1 MMQVRG
7 NRGRARAPAPQ
18 RNVQARVTNL
28 NHQLRGTKFTPAPYP
43 RSYTAV
49 PWNSLT
55 VEFEQPVTDSGSTEL
70 EVTVSEIRTKIQE
83 KVGAIPKFKC
93 IRVESWCTADGL
105 SYPTLKAEFFDLVDQ
120 DVINPEARSQQSD
133 RGTLNMPAKI
143 GFLYPMTD
151 QKRVLSSPDTAI
163 KLFKVGTGGAES
175 GMVLLARVHVL
186 WKYTGASF

>member
-1 MMQVRG
+1 MQGKG
-7 NRGRARAPAPQ
+7 NRGRARASAPQ

-43 RSYTAV
+43 RSFTAV

-55 VEFEQPVTDSGSTEL
+55 IEIEQPVVDEGSAEL
-70 EVTVSEIRTKIQE
+70 EVTVSRIRTEIQA
-83 KVGAIPKFKC
+83 KVGSIPKFKC
-93 IRVESWCTADGL
+93 TRVESWCTADGL

-120 DVINPEARSQQSD
+120 DPINPEARSQQSD

-151 QKRVLSSPDTAI
+151 QKRVLSGPDTDI
-163 KLFKVGTGGAES
+163 KLFKVGTGGATD
-175 GMVLLARVHVL
+175 GMVLLVRVHVL